1 MTVRCATDKTKGKG
15 APAVS
20 FSGKGKGKWRKPSS
34 AKQLQDKL
42 AARKAKSTCD
52 ACGQRGHWA
61 GDPGCCG
68 TRDAKFVT
76 WPDEHVLPDR
86 EEFRTTMM
94 VERIGQFDP
103 ATFGHD
109 LCDHS
114 VCTTSVTKLQSPD
127 DAPTHDVATDTRNR
141 VPANTDT
148 VPSVVSAES
157 RKFGRS
163 AGFPVLANE
172 SRKCGRPVMESAGE
186 SEPKSDLGLGI
197 IETPCLFCVRLVD
210 ELQRFAGGCWSEAM
224 VARCVTHL
232 CGQCADYLYVHK
244 CVVRVGVLCLHPR
257 WLSGSLSPG
266 QPKLV
271 LPLRKNHE

>member
-1 MTVRCATDKTKGKG
+1 MELLVVPEALMTVRCATDKTKGKG

-20 FSGKGKGKWRKPSS
+20 FSGKGKGKWRKTSS

-42 AARKAKSTCD
+42 ATRKAKSTCD

-114 VCTTSVTKLQSPD
+114 VCTTSVTNLQSHD
-127 DAPTHDVATDTRNR
+127 DAPTHDVATYTRNH
-141 VPANTDT
+141 VPANTDN
-148 VPSVVSAES
+148 VPSLVSAES

-197 IETPCLFCVRLVD
+197 IDAACLFCVAGSDSWMNYKDLLVD
-210 ELQRFAGGCWSEAM
+210 AGL
-224 VARCVTHL
+224 R
-232 CGQCADYLYVHK
+232 
-244 CVVRVGVLCLHPR
+244 R
-257 WLSGSLSPG
+257 WWHA
-266 QPKLV
+266 V
-271 LPLRKNHE
+271 